1 MVCGWEDAE
10 WGGEVPA
17 AGRGAEGEEWGSA
30 ELGSVEFVIWFFTLL
45 EEKKSERGRGFGL
58 VYMGGFF
65 FFSIS
70 VFYYVWKRRGNF
82 FLPGFRGVG
91 HLQMGG

>member
-1 MVCGWEDAE
+1 MVCGREDAE

-45 EEKKSERGRGFGL
+45 EEKKSEREGGEWFGL

-65 FFSIS
+65 FFQYRCFTMYGKGEVI
-70 VFYYVWKRRGNF
+70 F
-82 FLPGFRGVG
+82 FCRDFGGFGTYR
-91 HLQMGG
+91 

>member
-1 MVCGWEDAE
+1 MVCGREDAE

-65 FFSIS
+65 FSIL
-70 VFYYVWKRRGNF
+70 VFYYGKGEVIF
-82 FLPGFRGVG
+82 FCRDFGGFGTYR
-91 HLQMGG
+91 